1 LASSDLI
8 VTSSSLTGTLESG
21 DLGNVSVAG
30 LDVFSFSA
38 RMSNYR
44 LNVSALGLVVTD
56 VVGNE
61 GSNTLSNVGML
72 SFSDGDIRASVTDGK
87 YVLSGGPISNS
98 VTIDEQSGFL
108 DFGELG
114 GQTLASP
121 NFIDNVTDT
130 IQSVVGDA
138 DTISFHAMSPG
149 RNVIVDLDAA
159 AAYGEGTVSYSGG
172 SSAKDNLLGYENV
185 IGSNGAD
192 LIMGDV
198 GNNTLDGAGGDDRLI
213 GGGGVDFLTGGQGR
227 DTFVFNLETDTT
239 TSGLGAPDVITDFE
253 ADNTDTIEFTDL
265 THFTFVGDETASF
278 VDYATSGA
286 SGRYNAQTRMLEINS
301 DTDAD
306 VDAEIQ
312 LQNVVAE
319 NLDDSDFTAGGNI

>member
-1 LASSDLI
+1 
-8 VTSSSLTGTLESG
+8 
-21 DLGNVSVAG
+21 
-30 LDVFSFSA
+30 
-38 RMSNYR
+38 
-44 LNVSALGLVVTD
+44 
-56 VVGNE
+56 
-61 GSNTLSNVGML
+61 
-72 SFSDGDIRASVTDGK
+72 
-87 YVLSGGPISNS
+87 
-98 VTIDEQSGFL
+98 
-108 DFGELG
+108 
-114 GQTLASP
+114 
-121 NFIDNVTDT
+121 
-130 IQSVVGDA
+130 
-138 DTISFHAMSPG
+138 MSPG